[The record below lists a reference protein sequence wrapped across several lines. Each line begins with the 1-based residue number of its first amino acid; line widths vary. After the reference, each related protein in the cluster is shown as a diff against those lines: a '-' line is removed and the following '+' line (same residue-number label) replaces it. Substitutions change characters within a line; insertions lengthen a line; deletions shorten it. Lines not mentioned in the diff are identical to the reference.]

1 MTSRERA
8 EALAADLDHTSR
20 MGGIVDKAYLA
31 KVVAAAI
38 DHAVAEEREAC
49 AKVADENGA
58 IATSK
63 ATKNVAYFV
72 AEEIRARGAK

>member
-8 EALAADLDHTSR
+8 EALAADLDHMSR

-38 DHAVAEEREAC
+38 DAAVTEEREAC
-49 AKVADENGA
+49 ANAAMRLGHALKSDLQATGAYAAADA
-58 IATSK
+58 
-63 ATKNVAYFV
+63 
-72 AEEIRARGAK
+72 IRARGAK